1 MKPRAPASFTLTEI
15 LTATAV
21 LSLLFTIMFGILQ
34 QTSLGWQ
41 AANRRVEASQ
51 AARLA
56 LEQIVADIENSVVV
70 TATQVPTASLVSTSR
85 VVVGGQTV
93 SFMTNRT
100 TNYAFGFIHSNQPAP
115 SSINWLN
122 ESGVAI
128 SEPNDLLF
136 LTVPHKPSL
145 NMRTRGQGNSEG
157 RSPGDLAEVGYIPVF
172 ISSTRTVKTMLP
184 GRFVLMRHQPLTNIS
199 GAQGS
204 VVSFVPNHDFLSN
217 PAAWFTTPNNLANTT
232 RLPFV
237 DNCIRFDVQFRY
249 AVTNAL
255 GQVVGISNSLTW
267 GRPVITGTGND
278 AQITWQGNPPGAS
291 GLPLAADITL
301 SVLDERSAE
310 RLHRL
315 SMADNAGRITNAI
328 AEYLAA
334 FPTNWA
340 SPRPI
345 QRTLMQGAITFQR
358 RAYFRQTSRTNL

>member
-70 TATQVPTASLVSTSR
+70 TATQVPTAGLVSTSR
-85 VVVGGQTV
+85 VVGGQTV
-93 SFMTNRT
+93 NFLTNRT

-115 SSINWLN
+115 SSVNWLG

-145 NMRTRGQGNSEG
+145 NMRTRGQGGSEG

-199 GAQGS
+199 RAQGS

-217 PAAWFTTPNNLANTT
+217 AATWFTTPENLNNTT

-237 DNCIRFDVQFRY
+237 DNCIRFNVQFRY

-255 GQVVGISNSLTW
+255 GQVVGISNSPTW
-267 GRPVITGTGND
+267 GRPVITGTGNN

-315 SMADNAGRITNAI
+315 SMAANAGRITNAI
-328 AEYLAA
+328 AGDLRF
-334 FPTNWA
+334 FPTNWTNPTA
-340 SPRPI
+340 I
-345 QRTLMQGAITFQR
+345 QATLMQGAITFQR